1 MSRNTF
7 KFSIKGEAVREGKLP
22 GINGLCQGKT
32 AELDGENETEG
43 AKKRMMML
51 LVNCWDCD

>member
-7 KFSIKGEAVREGKLP
+7 SFPLP

-32 AELDGENETEG
+32 AELDEENETE
-43 AKKRMMML
+43 AEKKDGD
-51 LVNCWDCD
+51 VIG